1 MTDKENSA
9 IVDAASTTTTEDK
22 WSLALYLAAIIP
34 IFPLSNVA
42 LPLGIWLF
50 KKDEFAGLNWHGK
63 NILNFQIAMIV
74 LGVIFLCLFA
84 LMFLVPFLGFVIV
97 FLLSGLW
104 TALYIIPLVIGGVK
118 AYQGAQFKLPL
129 QIKFIK

>member
-9 IVDAASTTTTEDK
+9 IVDTASTTTTEDK
-22 WSLALYLAAIIP
+22 WSLALYLTAIIP

-63 NILNFQIAMIV
+63 NILNFQITMIV
-74 LGVIFLCLFA
+74 LGVIFF
-84 LMFLVPFLGFVIV
+84 V
-97 FLLSGLW
+97 FL
-104 TALYIIPLVIGGVK
+104 P
-118 AYQGAQFKLPL
+118 
-129 QIKFIK
+129 

>member
-9 IVDAASTTTTEDK
+9 IVDTASTTTTEDK
-22 WSLALYLAAIIP
+22 WSLALYLTAIIP

-63 NILNFQIAMIV
+63 NILNFQITMIA

-97 FLLSGLW
+97 SLLSVGW